1 MATQTLDPTDSSKDS
16 RRRLTP
22 ASPPDED
29 KTPKANT
36 QSSPTPDTMA
46 DVSAHRWWIMLGLI
60 MAAALEILDTTVVN
74 VALPQM
80 SGNLGAT
87 TDEIAWVSTG
97 YILANV
103 IVLPMTAWLSGRFGR
118 KRYLMASLVI
128 FNVARLMCGFSN
140 SLGQIVFWRL
150 IQGAGGA
157 ALLSTAQ
164 STIVEIFPRS
174 QLATVQAIFGLGL
187 IVTPTLGPLL
197 GGYITDN
204 YSWHT
209 IFFIHVPLAIASLTM
224 VGLFLQDSPH
234 QKRVNTV
241 DVPGILMLA
250 AGMGSLQ
257 YILEEGERYDWF
269 SDPTITRLAIL
280 AACSL
285 PGFVW
290 WELSARNKAP
300 ILDLHVLKDR
310 GLAASVVLGL
320 VLGFGLYGGTFI
332 YPLFAQSILGFTP
345 TATGLAL
352 LPGGL
357 MTALA
362 VILCGRVLQRGFDA
376 RILIILGMFVYVG
389 AMWMLGHLTPQSGQA
404 DTQVGLMVRGF
415 GLGLVFIPISTVA
428 FAGLQGAQ
436 IAQGAALYNLMRQ
449 LGGSFGIAVLNT
461 YIVNMTAYHRAELV
475 SSLNAGNA
483 AFTQRLSGAAGALVG
498 DGYSPAAAQAG
509 ALRLLDHVVQAQASV
524 MAYNNAF
531 ILLGLTFLL
540 ALPAVFLLRNPKRG
554 GAAPAEAH

>member
-1 MATQTLDPTDSSKDS
+1 MAIDIARGRPAGSAPQPESAPPAASSQAAAPTDM
-16 RRRLTP
+16 
-22 ASPPDED
+22 SPE
-29 KTPKANT
+29 
-36 QSSPTPDTMA
+36 
-46 DVSAHRWWIMLGLI
+46 VSAARWWIMLGLI

-118 KRYLMASLVI
+118 KRYLMASILI
-128 FNVARLMCGFSN
+128 FNIARFMCGLSG
-140 SLGQIVFWRL
+140 SLGEIIFWRL

-157 ALLSTAQ
+157 ALISTAQ

-174 QLATVQAIFGLGL
+174 QIATVQSIFGLGL

-204 YSWHT
+204 YSWRT
-209 IFFIHVPLAIASLTM
+209 IFFIHVPLAVASLTL
-224 VGLFLQDSPH
+224 VGLFLQDSLH

-241 DVPGILMLA
+241 DVWGIIMLA

-257 YILEEGERYDWF
+257 YVLEEGERYDWF
-269 SDPTITRLAIL
+269 SDPTIAKLAVV
-280 AACSL
+280 AAVAL
-285 PGFVW
+285 VGFVW
-290 WELSARNKAP
+290 WELSPRNKAP
-300 ILDLHVLKDR
+300 ILDLRVLKDR
-310 GLAASVVLGL
+310 GLSASVLLGL
-320 VLGFGLYGGTFI
+320 VLGFGLYGGVFI
-332 YPLFAQSILGFTP
+332 YPLFVQTILGFTP

-352 LPGGL
+352 LPGGI
-357 MTALA
+357 MTAVA
-362 VILCGRVLQRGFDA
+362 VIFCGRVLQKGFDA
-376 RILIILGMFVYVG
+376 RILILVGMFVYMG
-389 AMWMLGHLTPQSGQA
+389 SMWMLGHLTTQSGQS
-404 DTQVGLMVRGF
+404 DTQAGLMVRGF

-428 FAGLQGAQ
+428 FAGLRGAQ
-436 IAQGAALYNLMRQ
+436 IAQGSALYNLMRQ

-461 YIVNMTAYHRAELV
+461 YIVHMTAFHRAELV
-475 SSLNAGNA
+475 ANLHPGDATFQARLN
-483 AFTQRLSGAAGALVG
+483 GAAGALVARG
-498 DGYSPAAAQAG
+498 GYSFTSAQAAA
-509 ALRLLDHVVQAQASV
+509 LHLLDRTVQAQAMT

-540 ALPAVFLLRNPKRG
+540 ALPAVLLLRRPKRG
-554 GAAPAEAH
+554 APAPAEAH